1 MDNSKEIQKS
11 IGYNKLPNISGNK
24 ILHEFDTVKVKNL
37 KVGQDFIDLDEE
49 EDRENQSIENIVNRY
64 SKYMKILF
72 RKYAYASNLNSKS
85 GIIGQN
91 VAANEEMIL
100 SFTEIMRM
108 LKDKGLSNKIP
119 KIAVN

>member
-1 MDNSKEIQKS
+1 MK
-11 IGYNKLPNISGNK
+11 IGQ
-24 ILHEFDTVKVKNL
+24 E
-37 KVGQDFIDLDEE
+37 FIDLDEE
-49 EDRENQSIENIVNRY
+49 EDRENQSIENIANRY
-64 SKYMKILF
+64 SKYIKILF
-72 RKYAYASNLNSKS
+72 KKYAYASNLNSKS
-85 GIIGQN
+85 GVIGQN

>member
-49 EDRENQSIENIVNRY
+49 EDRQNQSIENIVNRY
-64 SKYMKILF
+64 CKYMKILF